1 MSKPLNQLTLSEF
14 KPKATFGKRPK
25 WAKPL
30 TRDNWR
36 HLQEGQ
42 RRNVPT
48 LSNLEQDAT
57 TCDECGWILKKVQA

>member
-14 KPKATFGKRPK
+14 KPKANFGKRPK

-30 TRDNWR
+30 DRSDWR

-48 LSNLEQDAT
+48 LPNLKQDAT
-57 TCDECGWILKKVQA
+57 TCPECAWILKKVQA